1 MDTENTTKSWKTF
14 SQKTVWILWRSQWL
28 EQDGG
33 SFEGDVGAKLLMGN
47 SAVMAHGRPWY
58 RGNYWKINLIIFRR
72 STKQF
77 YFSINKF
84 INRRSEDAPLGVVC
98 CDGNGDIH
106 PALFLDPVEKL
117 IKITFNTI
125 SGKVGNI
132 FKTNQGDVKNI
143 FTNVFT
149 HLSWI

>member
-1 MDTENTTKSWKTF
+1 M
-14 SQKTVWILWRSQWL
+14 L
-28 EQDGG
+28 
-33 SFEGDVGAKLLMGN
+33 
-47 SAVMAHGRPWY
+47 
-58 RGNYWKINLIIFRR
+58 
-72 STKQF
+72 F

-106 PALFLDPVEKL
+106 PALFLDPVHKL

-125 SGKVGNI
+125 SGKGGNI

-143 FTNVFT
+143 FINMFREAPF
-149 HLSWI
+149 